1 MSMSRSIRAASAA
14 GRNVRHLTT
23 VKNVLTAPN
32 EAALRAWATANKA
45 AAVRAVSP
53 PPTHSAV
60 LPRHLESLD
69 AYLAARGWDVGAA
82 PEARA
87 LASQALTYPL
97 TTNISSSR
105 SMSNA
110 DCQFSVPPYATYA
123 VGYVTPATMFC
134 DPRVQ

>member
-1 MSMSRSIRAASAA
+1 MALSFCSTRATTTGIAA
-14 GRNVRHLTT
+14 VRHLTT

-69 AYLAARGWDVGAA
+69 AYLAARGWDVGPVAA
-82 PEARA
+82 VW
-87 LASQALTYPL
+87 SGDKTY
-97 TTNISSSR
+97 T
-105 SMSNA
+105 
-110 DCQFSVPPYATYA
+110 
-123 VGYVTPATMFC
+123 
-134 DPRVQ
+134 